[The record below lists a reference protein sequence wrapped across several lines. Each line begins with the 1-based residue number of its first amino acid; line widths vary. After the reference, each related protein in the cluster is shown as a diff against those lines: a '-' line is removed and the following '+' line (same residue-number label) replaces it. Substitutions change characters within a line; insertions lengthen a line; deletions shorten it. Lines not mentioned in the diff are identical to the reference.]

1 MENTILQPILKA
13 GLLDLGDSD
22 ERLKNI
28 EKSISDLEIKLK
40 KEQSLLP
47 TFTLV
52 ALDPSISPEEPVLN
66 IVEEIIVTHWK
77 ALRSKFT
84 ETPVPII
91 RAVILCAL
99 YNVGLSDAKIAR
111 IIYLTGSNF
120 YPYAKLGREKEIVEK
135 IITDLGELAEKNANE
150 EWALNEEEPKLK
162 ISTLKLSGLQL
173 GEVKIDSKILQA
185 GLQTAIGNDSTGHG
199 TQHGGGTSWGTHF
212 STKAS
217 TTIQKVVEE
226 GFKTMGESVSSSS
239 IEDPINK
246 FFTDFKKSL
255 DQVLKSSF
263 SSIQSVER
271 RSKLLWWKETLY
283 SSELQS
289 SYRDLNTT
297 TQSAMMARDLYFQL
311 PSIVP
316 ASVDYLLKDT
326 LLLINKDADV
336 KMKFSEYL
344 NQLKMT
350 ENTTLFKDYF
360 EDVDAEIRRITI
372 TDFIILVIRGKVEV
386 SKLKQYTGIEDKAE
400 VSLVG
405 IAVMI
410 LHNLMAGH
418 LIPKSK

>member
-255 DQVLKSSF
+255 VQVL
-263 SSIQSVER
+263 
-271 RSKLLWWKETLY
+271 
-283 SSELQS
+283 
-289 SYRDLNTT
+289 
-297 TQSAMMARDLYFQL
+297 
-311 PSIVP
+311 
-316 ASVDYLLKDT
+316 
-326 LLLINKDADV
+326 
-336 KMKFSEYL
+336 
-344 NQLKMT
+344 
-350 ENTTLFKDYF
+350 
-360 EDVDAEIRRITI
+360 
-372 TDFIILVIRGKVEV
+372 
-386 SKLKQYTGIEDKAE
+386 
-400 VSLVG
+400 
-405 IAVMI
+405 
-410 LHNLMAGH
+410 
-418 LIPKSK
+418 